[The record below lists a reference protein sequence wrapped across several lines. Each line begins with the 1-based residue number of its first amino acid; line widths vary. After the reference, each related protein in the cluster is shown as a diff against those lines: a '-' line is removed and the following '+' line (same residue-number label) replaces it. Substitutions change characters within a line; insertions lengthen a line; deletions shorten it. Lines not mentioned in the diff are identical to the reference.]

1 MKLQFTSDPGHGW
14 LHVKRAVAKQIMGK
28 KFNQLTFFSYQR
40 GQTIYLEEDQ
50 DANLFLECAK
60 EKNIDIEISP
70 KYTERYSQIRSYEPL
85 NVNLVAV

>member
-1 MKLQFTSDPGHGW
+1 
-14 LHVKRAVAKQIMGK
+14 MGK

-60 EKNIDIEISP
+60 EKDIDIEINP
-70 KYTERYSQIRSYEPL
+70 KYTERYSQIRSYESL
-85 NVNLVAV
+85 NVNFVSV